1 MENYC
6 TNVLNSHNNIEISR
20 NNINSII
27 INGNNR
33 NAHQEG
39 NRKILNNVFIQ

>member
-6 TNVLNSHNNIEISR
+6 T

-39 NRKILNNVFIQ
+39 NKKILNNVFI